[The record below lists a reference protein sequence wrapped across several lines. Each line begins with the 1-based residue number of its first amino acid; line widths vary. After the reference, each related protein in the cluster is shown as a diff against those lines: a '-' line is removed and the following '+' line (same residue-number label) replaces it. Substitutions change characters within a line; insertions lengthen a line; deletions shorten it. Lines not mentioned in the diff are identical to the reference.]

1 MCTRQLNQDPL
12 ENLFSIIRQKGGK
25 CDNPTSIQFARLFK
39 QVCCQALL
47 NPKVSAN
54 CEFDL
59 ATALATGVSIKAK
72 KGDAIIAPQRSA
84 VGVEC
89 RILPSLGSHSQ
100 TNSCLEENGL
110 YYVSGYLLRKLLKFH
125 NCEHCELLL
134 TDIEP
139 SFDSK
144 TVYLRQRA
152 YSTKSGHCAVICA
165 SYSFSEYIT
174 QCEAIFMTCYEQHK
188 SEYGVINSIVMELM
202 NIVVPTA
209 RDQFPLL
216 KFLRL
221 FVRMRVYYLL
231 KFQNRA
237 FLEKN
242 AIRKSNKLKKLE
254 KFKNV

>member
-1 MCTRQLNQDPL
+1 MC
-12 ENLFSIIRQKGGK
+12 
-25 CDNPTSIQFARLFK
+25 C
-39 QVCCQALL
+39 
-47 NPKVSAN
+47 AN

-59 ATALATGVSIKAK
+59 AAALATVVSIKAK
-72 KGDAIIAPQRSA
+72 KCDIIIAPHQPA
-84 VGVEC
+84 IGVEC
-89 RILPSLGSHSQ
+89 PILPSLGSQS
-100 TNSCLEENGL
+100 NSCLEENGL
-110 YYVSGYLLRKLLKFH
+110 YYVSGYLLRKLLKYH
-125 NCEHCELLL
+125 NCEQCEVLL

-139 SFDSK
+139 GLDSK

-152 YSTKSGHCAVICA
+152 YSTKSGRCALICA
-165 SYSFSEYIT
+165 SYSFSEYIS

-188 SEYGVINSIVMELM
+188 SEYGVINTIVTELM
-202 NIVVPTA
+202 NVVVPSA
-209 RDQFPLL
+209 CDKFPLL

-242 AIRKSNKLKKLE
+242 AIRKSSKLKKLE